1 MDQCR
6 LTVMEQTDDI
16 LTDDYGFNPFD
27 RPVGLRDW
35 VNKRVNRQFPGGWTK
50 QEPIN
55 GINISSLQEDDGIPI
70 RTYRAK
76 FHVAESAENML
87 DFVLTGR
94 RYWDLDLIEWRKIA
108 DVDSQSDI
116 IHYVS
121 QSMSPHPHR
130 DYCLFRSWSKTPTG
144 KCYIYITSTK
154 HEKVNYSKL
163 ISKRIFTKTIFG
175 IKFFDIQPSKMKL
188 TSLKV

>member
-1 MDQCR
+1 MMDQCR

-35 VNKRVNRQFPGGWTK
+35 VNKRVNRQFPGGWVK

-55 GINISSLQEDDGIPI
+55 GISISSLQEDDGIPI

-76 FHVAESAENML
+76 FNVAETAENML
-87 DFVLTGR
+87 DFILTGR

-108 DVDSQSDI
+108 DVDAQSDI

-144 KCYIYITSTK
+144 KCYLYITSTK
-154 HEKVNYSKL
+154 HEKV
-163 ISKRIFTKTIFG
+163 IFLFVRKVG
-175 IKFFDIQPSKMKL
+175 G
-188 TSLKV
+188 LKG